1 MFAVSGKVSKPV
13 ANQFKSFALDAIYA
27 RAASLFMGQK
37 ARPFQ
42 NSKMARSRLPGVLE
56 DGRNFAS
63 RQGATGEIDRKQH
76 SASRGV
82 RQGGEYRFIHVD
94 PRFRFRIAHHDIKPK
109 G

>member
-37 ARPFQ
+37 ARPFK
-42 NSKMARSRLPGVLE
+42 NSKMPRSRLPRVLE
-56 DGRNFAS
+56 DGCNFAS
-63 RQGATGEIDRKQH
+63 RHGAAGEIDRKQH

-82 RQGGEYRFIHVD
+82 RQGGEYRFIHVN
-94 PRFRFRIAHHDIKPK
+94 PRFRFRIAHDNIKLK

>member
-13 ANQFKSFALDAIYA
+13 ANQFKSLALDVVYA
-27 RAASLFMGQK
+27 HAASLFMGQK
-37 ARPFQ
+37 ARPFK
-42 NSKMARSRLPGVLE
+42 NSKMPRSCLPGVLE

-63 RQGATGEIDRKQH
+63 RHGAAGEIDSKQH

-82 RQGGEYRFIHVD
+82 RQGGEYRFIHVN
-94 PRFRFRIAHHDIKPK
+94 PRFRFRIAHDNIKLK